1 MKSSPDQTNPWKTH
15 ETRLAYENPWIKV
28 TESDVTTPGGT
39 PGIYG
44 IVHFKN
50 RAIGVIP
57 VDSDGNTWLVG
68 QFRYALNTYEWEIPE
83 GGCPEGESYLDAA
96 KRELQEE
103 TGIVASDYELLAD
116 NIALSNSVCNER
128 ATIYVAR
135 GLTFRRAAPED
146 TEELAVRKLPLT
158 EAIAMALDGTI
169 TDSMSVIGL
178 LKMAIEDRQV
188 PAR

>member
-1 MKSSPDQTNPWKTH
+1 MKSSPEQTNPWKTH

-28 TESDVTTPGGT
+28 TESDVTTPGGS

-44 IVHFKN
+44 LVHFKN

-57 VDSDGNTWLVG
+57 VDAGGNTWLVG
-68 QFRYALNTYEWEIPE
+68 QYRYALDTYEWEIPE
-83 GGCPEGESYLDAA
+83 GGCPQGESHLEAA

-103 TGIVASDYELLAD
+103 TGIIASDYELLAD
-116 NIALSNSVCNER
+116 NIALSNSVCDER

-135 GLTFRRAAPED
+135 ELTFTTATPED

-158 EAIAMALDGTI
+158 EAIGMALDGTI

-178 LKMAIEDRQV
+178 LKLAV
-188 PAR
+188 VK